1 MTAADSLCIPNK
13 RWVRIIPP
21 TIIIYIIAYMDR
33 MNISFAIAGG
43 MNKSLGLSMT
53 SSGLAAGIFF
63 FGYLL
68 LQLPAGHIAEHG
80 SAKRY
85 ILWTIVA
92 WGGISVLTAFVQN
105 AWQLVGMR
113 FLLGVAEGGLYPAI
127 LTIISNWFP
136 TKETGRA
143 NAFFLMSLPL
153 STLITNPV
161 SGWIVANSDWR
172 RLFIMEGCVSLAL
185 ICVWLPLI
193 SDHPEQ
199 AKWISKE
206 EKEYLVETLREEKA
220 QRQIAFNLAS
230 PGGWSYKNLFADKNL
245 WLMVM
250 LFICYTSGQYGYA
263 IWLPTLVRNLTGKSL
278 TIVGWL
284 TALPFVSALAGLYL
298 FGALTDKTR
307 NPRLCTAL
315 SLAGFGI
322 CYWFATLFPQQIWIS
337 FALLVLTGVF
347 TKSMQSPFW
356 AMPALLFPPGFAGGT
371 RGVLNALGNLG
382 GFIGPFLVG
391 WLTTATGNM
400 KFGIYGLAFLLLLG
414 AVITMFLPPVTAGK
428 IVPAK
433 QIVVGQ
439 LVGKVR

>member
-1 MTAADSLCIPNK
+1 
-13 RWVRIIPP
+13 
-21 TIIIYIIAYMDR
+21 
-33 MNISFAIAGG
+33 
-43 MNKSLGLSMT
+43 
-53 SSGLAAGIFF
+53 
-63 FGYLL
+63 
-68 LQLPAGHIAEHG
+68 
-80 SAKRY
+80 
-85 ILWTIVA
+85 
-92 WGGISVLTAFVQN
+92 
-105 AWQLVGMR
+105 
-113 FLLGVAEGGLYPAI
+113 
-127 LTIISNWFP
+127 
-136 TKETGRA
+136 
-143 NAFFLMSLPL
+143 
-153 STLITNPV
+153 
-161 SGWIVANSDWR
+161 
-172 RLFIMEGCVSLAL
+172 
-185 ICVWLPLI
+185 
-193 SDHPEQ
+193 
-199 AKWISKE
+199 
-206 EKEYLVETLREEKA
+206 
-220 QRQIAFNLAS
+220 
-230 PGGWSYKNLFADKNL
+230 
-245 WLMVM
+245 MVM

-356 AMPALLFPPGFAGGT
+356 AIPALL
-371 RGVLNALGNLG
+371 LNALGNLG

>member
-1 MTAADSLCIPNK
+1 MTAADSPCIPNK

-21 TIIIYIIAYMDR
+21 TIVIYIIAYMDR

-80 SAKRY
+80 SARRY
-85 ILWTIVA
+85 ILWTIVG
-92 WGGISVLTAFVQN
+92 WGGISLLTAFVQN

-113 FLLGVAEGGLYPAI
+113 FLLGVAEGGIYPAI

-172 RLFIMEGCVSLAL
+172 WLFIMEGCVSLAL

-206 EKEYLVETLREEKA
+206 EKEYLVETLRAEKA
-220 QRQIAFNLAS
+220 KRQIAFNLAS
-230 PGGWSYKNLFADKNL
+230 AGGWSYKNLFADKNL

-250 LFICYTSGQYGYA
+250 LFICYTSGQYGYS

-278 TIVGWL
+278 AIVGWL

-298 FGALTDKTR
+298 FGALSDKTR

-315 SLAGFGI
+315 SLGGFGI
-322 CYWFATLFPQQIWIS
+322 FFWFATLFPGQVWLS

-347 TKSMQSPFW
+347 TKSMQGPFW
-356 AMPALLFPPGFAGGT
+356 AMPALLFPPGFSGGT

-382 GFIGPFLVG
+382 GFVGPFLFG
-391 WLTTATGNM
+391 WLATFTGNM

-414 AVITMFLPPVTAGK
+414 SAITMCLPSVTAGK
-428 IVPAK
+428 IYPPK
-433 QIVVGQ
+433 
-439 LVGKVR
+439 

>member
-1 MTAADSLCIPNK
+1 MTAANSLCIPNK

-80 SAKRY
+80 SARRY
-85 ILWTIVA
+85 ILWTIVG
-92 WGGISVLTAFVQN
+92 WGGISLLTAFVQN

-113 FLLGVAEGGLYPAI
+113 FLLGVAEGGIYPAI

-172 RLFIMEGCVSLAL
+172 WLFIMEGCVSLAL

-206 EKEYLVETLREEKA
+206 EKEYLVETLRAEKA
-220 QRQIAFNLAS
+220 KRQIAFNLAS
-230 PGGWSYKNLFADKNL
+230 AGGWSYKNLFADKNL

-250 LFICYTSGQYGYA
+250 LFICYTSGQYGYS

-278 TIVGWL
+278 AIVGWL

-298 FGALTDKTR
+298 FGALSDKTR

-315 SLAGFGI
+315 SLGGFGI
-322 CYWFATLFPQQIWIS
+322 FFWFATLFPGQVWLS

-347 TKSMQSPFW
+347 TKSMQGPFW
-356 AMPALLFPPGFAGGT
+356 AMPALLFPPGFSGGT

-382 GFIGPFLVG
+382 GFVGPFLFG
-391 WLTTATGNM
+391 WLTTFTGNM

-414 AVITMFLPPVTAGK
+414 SAITMCLPSVTAGK
-428 IVPAK
+428 IYPPK
-433 QIVVGQ
+433 
-439 LVGKVR
+439 

>member
-1 MTAADSLCIPNK
+1 MTTADSRLVPSK

-21 TIIIYIIAYMDR
+21 TIVIYIIAYMDR

-43 MNKSLGLSMT
+43 MNKSLGLSMAN
-53 SSGLAAGIFF
+53 SGFAAGIFF
-63 FGYLL
+63 IGYLI

-92 WGGISVLTAFVQN
+92 WGGISLLTAFVQN
-105 AWQLVGMR
+105 AWQLIAMR

-136 TKETGRA
+136 AKEIGRA
-143 NAFFLMSLPL
+143 NAFYLMSLPL
-153 STLITNPV
+153 SALITNPV
-161 SGWIVANSDWR
+161 SGWIVAHSDWR
-172 RLFIMEGCVSLAL
+172 WLFIMEGCVSLAL

-193 SDHPEQ
+193 SDNPEQ
-199 AKWISKE
+199 AKWISTE
-206 EKEYLVETLREEKA
+206 EKQYLVKILREEKA
-220 QRQIAFNLAS
+220 ERQIAFS
-230 PGGWSYKNLFADKNL
+230 HTTSGGWSYRNLLADKNL
-245 WLMVM
+245 WLMVV
-250 LFICYTSGQYGYA
+250 LFICYTSGQYGYS
-263 IWLPTLVRNLTGKSL
+263 IWLPTLVKNLTGKSL

-284 TALPFVSALAGLYL
+284 TALPFVSALAGLYF
-298 FGALTDKTR
+298 FGALSDRTR

-322 CYWFATLFPQQIWIS
+322 CFCVATVFRQYVWIS

-382 GFIGPFLVG
+382 GFLGPFLVG
-391 WLTTATGNM
+391 WLATATGNM
-400 KFGIYGLAFLLLLG
+400 NFGVYSLAFLLLLG
-414 AVITMFLPPVTAGK
+414 SVITMFLPPVTAGETELPQE
-428 IVPAK
+428 VAAA
-433 QIVVGQ
+433 
-439 LVGKVR
+439 R